1 MEKNKN
7 EIKGQTNNNWI
18 EIEKILR
25 EKGLITKESIFK
37 DIIENK
43 AVKEMSE
50 IILAI
55 AFISGAIVLSVTAP
69 NIFAALGN
77 LGKILNRKQK
87 IDKSQRQKM
96 MKTIHN
102 LRSRKLIEWD
112 RQGDKIMLKITPRGR
127 AVFLQKRIYELKIK
141 KQQKWDKIWRVV
153 IFDIPNNLG
162 KKRDTFRQ
170 RLKNMGFFQ
179 FQKSAFIIP
188 YPCQQ
193 ELETTLEYYGLFD
206 YITYLEAT
214 HISGGEGCRQY
225 FDL

>member
-7 EIKGQTNNNWI
+7 KIKSRTNNNYI
-18 EIEKILR
+18 EIEEILR

-43 AVKEMSE
+43 AVKEVSK

-55 AFISGAIVLSVTAP
+55 AFISGAIILSVTAP
-69 NIFAALGN
+69 NIFAVLGN

-127 AVFLQKRIYELKIK
+127 AVFLQKRMYELKIK

-162 KKRDTFRQ
+162 KKRDVFRQ

-193 ELETTLEYYGLFD
+193 ELEATLEYYGLFD

-214 HISGGEGCRQY
+214 HISGGERCHQY

>member
-7 EIKGQTNNNWI
+7 KIKSRTNNNYI
-18 EIEKILR
+18 EIEEILR

-43 AVKEMSE
+43 AVKEVSK

-55 AFISGAIVLSVTAP
+55 AFISGAIILSVTAP

-127 AVFLQKRIYELKIK
+127 AVFLQKRMYELKIK

-162 KKRDTFRQ
+162 KKRDAFRQ

-193 ELETTLEYYGLFD
+193 ELEATLEYYGLFD

-214 HISGGEGCRQY
+214 HISGGERCHQY